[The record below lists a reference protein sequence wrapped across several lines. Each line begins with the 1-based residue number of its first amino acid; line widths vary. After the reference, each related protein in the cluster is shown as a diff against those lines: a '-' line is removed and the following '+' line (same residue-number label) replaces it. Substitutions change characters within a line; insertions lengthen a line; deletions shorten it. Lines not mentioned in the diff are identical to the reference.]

1 MITLPADA
9 SAAKGVTVLDIVDK
23 KGYNIQTVEASTVPA
38 QLKNSDPGTVA
49 VINGNYALSSGLKI
63 ADALAVEDASGDA
76 ATTYANIIAVRSGD
90 ENSAKIKA
98 LVDALRSAAIKD
110 YIDNTYKGAVKAVF

>member
-1 MITLPADA
+1 M
-9 SAAKGVTVLDIVDK
+9 
-23 KGYNIQTVEASTVPA
+23 
-38 QLKNSDPGTVA
+38 
-49 VINGNYALSSGLKI
+49 
-63 ADALAVEDASGDA
+63 EDASGDA